1 MKIETTKD
9 RLADALQKAEK
20 VTAKNANLPV
30 LKCVLLEASKG
41 SLFVRST
48 NLDIGLEISVPV
60 KIEEEG
66 IVAVP
71 GNILSSYISQ
81 LPVDKSI
88 QIEHKVIGGLKV
100 STTKNST
107 SIKTFSPEEYP
118 PIPKVDT
125 DTSKSFKI
133 EARAFVS
140 GLKAVWYS
148 SANSNIKPELSS
160 VRVYPDGN
168 NLVFVATDGFR
179 LAEKKVK
186 IDQMPDFTHILI
198 PVRNASEIIR
208 IFDGVDETVEV
219 FIDDNQIAIK
229 SGSIYLVSRTIEG
242 NFPDYKAIIPKEFV
256 STVVVLKQD
265 LSNAFKINTLFS
277 DSFYH
282 ISFSIDPKEK
292 KFTLST
298 KNNEVGESSTDVPST
313 LEGESLQINFNY
325 RYINDCLASMNTDSL
340 SFEFSGSNRPLVIRP
355 VQDTSFLYLVMPMNR

>member
-1 MKIETTKD
+1 MKIETTKEK
-9 RLADALQKAEK
+9 LADALQKAEK
-20 VTAKNANLPV
+20 ITAKNANLPV
-30 LKCVLLEASKG
+30 LKCILLEASKG

-66 IVAVP
+66 VVAVP
-71 GNILSSYISQ
+71 GNVLSSYISQ
-81 LPVDKSI
+81 LPNDKSI
-88 QIEHKVIGGLKV
+88 TIEHKEGGLKV
-100 STTKNST
+100 STLKNST
-107 SIKTFSPEEYP
+107 TIKTFSPEEYP

-133 EARAFVS
+133 DAGAFVS

-160 VRVYPDGN
+160 VRIYPLNHD
-168 NLVFVATDGFR
+168 LVFVATDGFR

-198 PVRNASEIIR
+198 PVRNAAEIIR
-208 IFDGVDETVEV
+208 IFDGIDEIVEV

-229 SGSIYLVSRTIEG
+229 SSHIYLVSRTIEG

-256 STVVVLKQD
+256 SSVVVLKQD
-265 LSNAFKINTLFS
+265 LVNAFKINTLFS

-282 ISFSIDPKEK
+282 ISLSVDPEDK

-298 KNNEVGESSTDVPST
+298 KNNDIGESSTDVPST
-313 LEGESLQINFNY
+313 ISGEKLSINFNY
-325 RYINDCLASMNTDSL
+325 RYINDCLASVSTDSL
-340 SFEFSGSNRPLVIRP
+340 SFDFSGSNKPLVIKP
-355 VQDTSFLYLVMPMNR
+355 IQDTSFLYLVMPMNR